1 MNMVEFEYQPVKKII
16 IHQITRLTVNQIKTN
31 CSVGVDVGGYTNPLW
46 WTDGIIYSFEGIPQ
60 TDDLISEMIKGT
72 IHWSLL
78 IYGHLDTFSEYLEGD
93 RKITIPLVNNDDPIY
108 KDLAKWLKE
117 SYEPSISVS

>member
-1 MNMVEFEYQPVKKII
+1 MVKFEYQPVKKII

-93 RKITIPLVNNDDPIY
+93 RKITIPLINNEDLMY
-108 KDLAKWLKE
+108 KELAKWLKE
-117 SYEPSISVS
+117 EHEPSIIDS